1 MREFV
6 VRTGAVA
13 TLDDL
18 VAAFNEGLFRFA
30 GGEWRSGNLDA
41 FHDLL
46 SWPDEDSYRLV
57 LSGWS
62 ACRAALA
69 GERTWDGRPLLD
81 VLEEILR
88 DNSQVEAIYG

>member
-6 VRTGAVA
+6 VRSAAVA
-13 TLDDL
+13 SRDDL

-30 GGEWRSGNLDA
+30 GGEWGGNLDA

-46 SWPDEDSYRLV
+46 SWPDDDSYRLV

-62 ACRAALA
+62 ECRAALA
-69 GERTWDGRPLLD
+69 WMPMRGLRP
-81 VLEEILR
+81 
-88 DNSQVEAIYG
+88 NKKSQEVVVHP

>member
-6 VRTGAVA
+6 VRSGAVA
-13 TLDDL
+13 SRGHL
-18 VAAFNEGLFRFA
+18 VSVFNEGLFRFA
-30 GGEWRSGNLDA
+30 GGEWRGNLDA

-46 SWPDEDSYRLV
+46 SWPDDDSYRLV

-69 GERTWDGRPLLD
+69 GERTWDGKPLLD
-81 VLEEILR
+81 VLEEIIR
-88 DNSQVEAIYG
+88 DNPQVEAIYG